1 MFVQPI
7 KTGCAID
14 AFPFVELRNFEKR
27 DTICITQ
34 NWRCIK
40 LFSTHIRAV
49 RDLRNSYPEVAQI
62 VKNRDHVIITNNGKS
77 EAVLI
82 SFDEFEKYQEFLQ
95 IRYVKEKLAEAEALA
110 DNPDEWIDVDDLFK
124 EWDAWDAVVV

>member
-1 MFVQPI
+1 M
-7 KTGCAID
+7 
-14 AFPFVELRNFEKR
+14 
-27 DTICITQ
+27 
-34 NWRCIK
+34 
-40 LFSTHIRAV
+40 FSTHIRAV

-82 SFDEFEKYQEFLQ
+82 SFDEFEKYQEFLH

-110 DNPDEWIDVDDLFK
+110 DNPDDWIDVGDLFK